1 MIKIKS
7 GPSGARMLGLHP
19 EIIAVVPI
27 AHEIL
32 RQWEADLVITTG
44 TDGAHMAGSLHYAG
58 YALDFRTRHLTSEQK
73 EAFRR
78 QLSEA
83 LGKHYDVVL
92 HKSHLHCEFDPRKE

>member
-19 EIIAVVPI
+19 EILLVVPV

-44 TDGAHMAGSLHYAG
+44 TDGTHMANSLHYAG

-78 QLSEA
+78 QLAAA

-92 HKSHLHCEFDPRKE
+92 HKSHLHVEFDHKG

>member
-1 MIKIKS
+1 MIKIK
-7 GPSGARMLGLHP
+7 GGASGARMLGLHP
-19 EIIAVVPI
+19 EILLAIPI

-44 TDGAHMAGSLHYAG
+44 TDGTHMANSLHYAG
-58 YALDFRTRHLTSEQK
+58 YAVDLRTRHLTSQQK

-83 LGKHYDVVL
+83 LGRHYDVVL
-92 HKSHLHCEFDPRKE
+92 HKSHLHVEFDPRKG